1 MNNNLEP
8 LFIKYSYSEFIKKG
22 LNHQDYLNYINL
34 NTTVNNYYPN
44 INDHL
49 NTSIIVEYYNYI
61 KSEINKEQENN
72 KNQDIII
79 WGDTYIE
86 INTLNAYSQLFK
98 YFIVDR
104 IDNFENSIGFDFG
117 SGLGFSTLNY
127 SLYKPLKIY
136 ATDYRDKDV
145 VNYFINNFKSYYENT
160 TEIEY
165 IQNNSNNTLFDTN
178 LNNLDWVVVYDVL
191 SCIPREKNGLYHKL
205 LCDNLK
211 FIHKTLK
218 KDGSLFIGCW
228 EQSDINYKESDE
240 KLNFHAHSV
249 KKYND
254 DIDSGR
260 VSHTNFKHLCLQ
272 SEICKILE
280 IIGFYKVELYHIGF
294 ETNNR
299 YYIYC
304 RKS

>member
-1 MNNNLEP
+1 MNTLEK
-8 LFIKYSYSEFIKKG
+8 LFIEYSYSEFVKKG
-22 LNHQDYLNYINL
+22 LNHQDYLNCINL
-34 NTTVNNYYPN
+34 NVTINNFYPKTN
-44 INDHL
+44 EHV
-49 NTSIIVEYYNYI
+49 NTSSILDYYNYI
-61 KSEINKEQENN
+61 KSNINNEEENS
-72 KNQDIII
+72 KNSDIIL
-79 WGDTYIE
+79 WGDNYFK

-98 YFIVDR
+98 YFIVDK

-117 SGLGFSTLNY
+117 SGLGFSTINY
-127 SLYKPLKIY
+127 SLYNPLKIY
-136 ATDYRDKDV
+136 ATDYRDKNI
-145 VNYFINNFKSYYENT
+145 VNYFVNNFKSYSNNT
-160 TEIEY
+160 TEIQY
-165 IQNNSNNTLFDTN
+165 IQNNSNNRLFQTN

-191 SCIPREKNGLYHKL
+191 QCIPREKDGLYHKL

-218 KDGSLFIGCW
+218 KNGILFICEW
-228 EQSDINYKESDE
+228 EQSDINYKQTKE

-254 DIDSGR
+254 NIDSGR

-280 IIGFYKVELYHIGF
+280 IIGFKNIELYHCGF
-294 ETNNR
+294 KTDSR
-299 YYIYC
+299 YYISC